1 MFCRRRRELAVT
13 WEDVNAI
20 IRKLMEMDVKLDR
33 VLWLL
38 EAENGEEEG

>member
-1 MFCRRRRELAVT
+1 VFRRRPGEPAVT

-33 VLWLL
+33 VIELL
-38 EAENGEEEG
+38 EPENGEEED